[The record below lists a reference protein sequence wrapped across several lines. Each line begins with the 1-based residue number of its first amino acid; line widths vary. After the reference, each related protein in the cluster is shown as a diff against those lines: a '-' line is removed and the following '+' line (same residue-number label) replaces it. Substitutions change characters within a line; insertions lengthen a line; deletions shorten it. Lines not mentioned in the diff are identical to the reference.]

1 VVKGIA
7 RIAIVRATRYT
18 PVRKVDQVMSTKR
31 RAVCD
36 VPIKSIKVL
45 IKAAHTNG
53 KKITRTLS
61 AIT

>member
-1 VVKGIA
+1 VVNGIA

-18 PVRKVDQVMSTKR
+18 PVRKVDQVMSTAR

-45 IKAAHTNG
+45 IKAAHMYG
-53 KKITRTLS
+53 KNTVRILS